1 MAITTLIGSQQR
13 QETQQETEIH
23 ALLDQVSKAHHEKDA
38 ESIVAAYAPDAVV
51 FNLAPPLR
59 SLMMAKAADVKAWL
73 DTWDGPVEHEARD
86 FSFEINGNAAFG
98 YGYYRLGGNPKSA
111 GRKVS
116 FWMRATLFLRREADG
131 WRIVHE
137 HTSVPFYMDGS
148 LRPAF
153 DLEP

>member
-1 MAITTLIGSQQR
+1 MTTASVSEPIPETISRQQAEILALFESIG
-13 QETQQETEIH
+13 
-23 ALLDQVSKAHHEKDA
+23 KAHHDKNA
-38 ESIVAAYAPDAVV
+38 PAIVAAYAPDAVV

-59 SLMMAKAADVKAWL
+59 SQMMTDAAQVKAWL
-73 DTWDGPVEHEARD
+73 DTWDGPVEREARN
-86 FSFEINGNAAFG
+86 FEIIIKDDLAIC
-98 YGYYRLGGNPKSA
+98 YGYYRLGGSPKSA

-116 FWMRATLFLRREADG
+116 FWMRATVCLSRSEG
-131 WRIVHE
+131 KWRIVHE